1 MELKDKIDII
11 SKKADIVNK
20 KLIAYLA
27 VSGGTWLYGINPE
40 TIPAVKILSS
50 IVFLISVFGIFGSI
64 LKLSDLQKQL
74 QGYING

>member
-27 VSGGTWLYGINPE
+27 IAGGTWLYGVNPDI
-40 TIPAVKILSS
+40 IPIIKILSS
-50 IVFLISVFGIFGSI
+50 IVFLMSIFGIFASI
-64 LKLSDLQKQL
+64 LKLSDLQQQL
-74 QGYING
+74 KGFINE